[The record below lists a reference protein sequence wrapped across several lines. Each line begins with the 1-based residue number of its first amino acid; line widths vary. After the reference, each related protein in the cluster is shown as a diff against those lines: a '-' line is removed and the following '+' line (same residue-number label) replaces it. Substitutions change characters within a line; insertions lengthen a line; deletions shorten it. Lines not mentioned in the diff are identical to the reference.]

1 MFMKN
6 FALFISFLILYGL
19 FPAKAQNNDI
29 STGEEAQNER
39 LATYI
44 KQYHQAAGI
53 ALEFHKWPDKEE
65 KETILR
71 YTKENGLK
79 KARTIT
85 FYKGWAFE
93 WVEEPKLPKN
103 PKTLNDLFS
112 ASSFIATKICME
124 FPKLNS
130 VKDCIA
136 DSLLFPP
143 LIPGELSPGVYPK

>member
-1 MFMKN
+1 MKN
-6 FALFISFLILYGL
+6 FTFFISFLILYGL
-19 FPAKAQNNDI
+19 PPAKAQNNDI
-29 STGEEAQNER
+29 STGKEAQNER
-39 LATYI
+39 LAAHI
-44 KQYHQAAGI
+44 KQYYQAAGI
-53 ALEFHKWPDKEE
+53 ILEFYKWPDKEE
-65 KETILR
+65 KDVILQ

-85 FYKGWAFE
+85 FYKGWSFD

-130 VKDCIA
+130 VKDCVANALI
-136 DSLLFPP
+136 FPP